1 MSNQDEQ
8 KDLKQA
14 IMEVI
19 VFFDMFDFPL
29 TAWEIWK
36 YLAIKC
42 DLADVRKVLASED
55 CKKKIGNKNGTYF
68 LPGREQ
74 IYETRMNRYNYANA
88 KFKKALRIAS
98 LYRIFPWVK
107 MIAVVN
113 MFGANNLKQ
122 EGDIDLFIVA
132 KRNRIWLT
140 RFCCTGLAAVLR
152 LRPTPQN
159 VRDKFCLSFF
169 ISEANL
175 NLQNLLL
182 PSDTHFGYW
191 LANFIPIY
199 NVDNTWSDFMAANGW
214 LNERL
219 PNWQPTND
227 RRLTAGKGFVLLEF
241 IFGWLEPI
249 VKNWQMN
256 HLPAKIKAMANQDT
270 RVVVNDSILK
280 FHVNDRREEYNKN
293 YKSRIINYV

>member
-1 MSNQDEQ
+1 MESPEN
-8 KDLKQA
+8 KSISLA

-19 VFFDMFDFPL
+19 VFFDIFDFPL

-42 DLADVRKVLASED
+42 DLADVQEVLADED
-55 CKKKIGNKNGTYF
+55 FKRKIGNKNGTYF

-74 IYETRMNRYNYANA
+74 IYETRMKRYNYANA
-88 KFKKALRIAS
+88 KFKKALRMAK

-113 MFGANNLKQ
+113 MFGAHNLKQ

-140 RFCCTGLAAVLR
+140 RFCCTGLAAILR

-169 ISEANL
+169 ISETNL

-199 NVDNTWSDFMAANGW
+199 NVDNTWSDFMAANSW

-227 RRLTAGKGFVLLEF
+227 RRLIVGKGLVLFEY
-241 IFGWLEPI
+241 IFGWLETA
-249 VKNWQMN
+249 VKNWQIN
-256 HLPAKIKAMANQDT
+256 HLPARIKAMANQDT
-270 RVVVNDSILK
+270 RVVINDNILK
-280 FHVNDRREEYNKN
+280 FHVNDRREEYNNN
-293 YKSRIINYV
+293 YESRITNYV